1 MDNKTIQK
9 PEYSIDRMVQL
20 AGLPTYNSELEDF
33 IDILAEAKAKIHLIK
48 NGGDPNLLNEGII
61 DSFKGL
67 FKKAIQQDPDQK
79 QEIEKGLEVL
89 KDNGEDPEEFVS
101 DITSLESLI
110 AKFPNYERSIAI
122 LASLPPDALQEAEAD
137 IVQSPTIPKGLK
149 IGSKFKYTGESNPEA
164 TWNKSFIFND
174 DTGKDEGL
182 VKNQTYIVVRPPE
195 EIEGEP
201 YLANYTYLQS
211 IEKQVGTGYIVK
223 FREKLSAFFKKHP
236 IVKILGTVGFALTGI
251 FGALAPSVANIIDSS
266 GGPSSHILNPNAQ
279 QVGSDPGVP
288 LDTDTDT
295 GNADAGHQGGQKSG
309 NIKPVD
315 IKSAGGLEKF
325 TKDYQDLT
333 NTKVKNVAT
342 AATFKVGSHELPSD
356 QFEWSVD
363 QEVKSVSTTIDKAIK
378 DGAKSITF
386 DGIIHGDI
394 SSNPGGEDNL
404 DNDGSNN
411 LDKNRLEVG
420 IKIHA
425 DAVKK
430 IQSKY
435 KGKIDVKFNTF
446 KQQVGKLDSQDE
458 HKPTNSTADQSTSV
472 EMTGKTDSGEVIIV
486 NYLPLVEPDQIN
498 PAPSVEK
505 PGATEPTG
513 KSDERP
519 TGKSDEK
526 PTNRSDRK
534 PTPRPTGDETPT
546 GPAPAGEQE
555 SSQRNT
561 QLGVLLKAINKN
573 ADAFTQLEV
582 PYNTRLTQ
590 SIFNKAQSQQAKNLT
605 ALITAIRK
613 NPDYFLSKVSKLT
626 GTQLAQRDKVTNR
639 FAKAPVAEGLLLEN
653 QIDDLLKQ
661 VGITDELI
669 KQKGKAIVDYLT
681 KIYKLSTTNTAA
693 TNQPEVPKDTQN
705 VLKQIDSNAALKQSL
720 VNINTVDELINIL
733 SSTMQYVDKGYAKN
747 TSDIATA
754 ARDGARVTKDQPP
767 ANRSNI
773 NTTGGQTSVNY
784 KVVEAEMP
792 TPPDALKTVGLIG
805 KYPSLL
811 NMLKN
816 INNRVELV
824 PLWIGII
831 SRVNPTLSQDG
842 TSVNRVWQKLLT
854 LVQKP
859 PTQ

>member
-9 PEYSIDRMVQL
+9 PDHSIDRMLQL
-20 AGLPTYNSELEDF
+20 AGLP
-33 IDILAEAKAKIHLIK
+33 IIK
-48 NGGDPNLLNEGII
+48 NSSNPTLLNEELQRMQTLA
-61 DSFKGL
+61 GL
-67 FKKAIQQDPDQK
+67 SPDKHKFEIFLEQRSHLTINEILFQLNEDWRKDQEEAVDYWDNLSDQEKNAAIELTKKLNPDDLNLTKDQF
-79 QEIEKGLEVL
+79 EEKVANISRNNKLV
-89 KDNGEDPEEFVS
+89 K
-101 DITSLESLI
+101 TSLW
-110 AKFPNYERSIAI
+110 KR
-122 LASLPPDALQEAEAD
+122 
-137 IVQSPTIPKGLK
+137 IVI
-149 IGSKFKYTGESNPEA
+149 
-164 TWNKSFIFND
+164 
-174 DTGKDEGL
+174 
-182 VKNQTYIVVRPPE
+182 
-195 EIEGEP
+195 
-201 YLANYTYLQS
+201 
-211 IEKQVGTGYIVK
+211 
-223 FREKLSAFFKKHP
+223 
-236 IVKILGTVGFALTGI
+236 
-251 FGALAPSVANIIDSS
+251 GALASILGGNATISPIATAMKNDDNGKKIELQAKQAQNKLNKLTTANFNDVGNIKQAEKINSSLDDPTDGDDALHIPYKTSGNAIKGQQRQDTEKFGDNIIDIVDDGFDVDVNATSTY
-266 GGPSSHILNPNAQ
+266 SHQPD
-279 QVGSDPGVP
+279 DPDNENKTVDGKQ
-288 LDTDTDT
+288 LDKARANSFKAVSKEDIKKAALKKGYSVSEKGDTL
-295 GNADAGHQGGQKSG
+295 
-309 NIKPVD
+309 NIKTPKGVKTVKITSDIAKEVGKANKTGDVD
-315 IKSAGGLEKF
+315 QGTVVK
-325 TKDYQDLT
+325 
-333 NTKVKNVAT
+333 TKVVQGPPE
-342 AATFKVGSHELPSD
+342 KVQAIWQSFVKDMGLP
-356 QFEWSVD
+356 
-363 QEVKSVSTTIDKAIK
+363 KMPK
-378 DGAKSITF
+378 D
-386 DGIIHGDI
+386 
-394 SSNPGGEDNL
+394 NPD
-404 DNDGSNN
+404 D
-411 LDKNRLEVG
+411 
-420 IKIHA
+420 
-425 DAVKK
+425 
-430 IQSKY
+430 
-435 KGKIDVKFNTF
+435 
-446 KQQVGKLDSQDE
+446 
-458 HKPTNSTADQSTSV
+458 
-472 EMTGKTDSGEVIIV
+472 
-486 NYLPLVEPDQIN
+486 
-498 PAPSVEK
+498 VEK
-505 PGATEPTG
+505 ATE
-513 KSDERP
+513 P

-681 KIYKLSTTNTAA
+681 KIYKLSTSNTAA
-693 TNQPEVPKDTQN
+693 TTQPEVPKDTQN